1 MPRHKHKIKNTESL
15 PGCASEPRSKQFD
28 STLHKSLNSEL
39 KYLYTAITRAKC
51 NLWIYDSNKK
61 NRTPM
66 LHYWH
71 RKGAVRIVAAD
82 GSDGQNYS
90 LVFAS
95 NSTPEQWSA
104 QGDNFR
110 KRHLWE
116 QAILCY
122 EKAGMQYQYLAKE
135 ARAYHYIQEARQQ
148 KPQLFLNAALAFLER
163 DELSHSVSCLSGAAI
178 CFKNSRP
185 PKQIVA
191 AKLFERLGDLAKAAQ
206 CFLRAKDFDNFARI
220 QEQRGEYNMVIRSLQ
235 GKPFMRKR
243 EALAKA
249 DEYEK
254 KGHTLDPKLTPSVM
268 SFSCAKFYSE
278 RKDKKILLEVLK
290 YMPEQE
296 RRVKFL
302 KEAELFMEAFDDYAA
317 NKQYSHAYRLAIA
330 QGWFDKGI
338 ELAQQ
343 DQDKLTEAKFI
354 LLQAKQEY
362 LNKYFPVTNNIDDN
376 DPEVSQNFVD
386 KLKRVTLLSKD
397 KLLQAEANLLLGML
411 NDTVGCCITAL
422 GQFKQQKHKAGR
434 LEAFDQVIT
443 YGKVSDQEVLDCSHV
458 AKKASASLRGTN
470 DMNID
475 VKESVKFY
483 GLQLIGKVY
492 LTSPK
497 SNIWLSR
504 EILKFKCDDTEHDID
519 GMLCL
524 NYNIRNA
531 IADRYG
537 KFATIWPT
545 MSKLEPRLQSKLQVF
560 KLHSLLVSKRSLD
573 QQYTPHEV
581 SSAAM
586 REYLQACVHFLEL
599 RVLKNEP
606 TGSLVAHI
614 LAIFSPQVYTYLP
627 QCLNAQH
634 LQTIRI
640 SENSRKC
647 FTNQIDKIITESPQL
662 EELKIDEW
670 LMFVWRASCIT
681 LPSMKGLL
689 EKMNAMEDKI
699 NKAVKETK
707 DYLPPPGYIYWKND
721 KRFCHIFSLWL
732 NSCVDIRE
740 RSRPLWAAKLAITH
754 FMGNIAEDRRIKI
767 SVMNGIDILSVH
779 CTSLLAMIT
788 NANALQNI
796 STTFTVPLLYKHM
809 VDHFSCMNYRKGMPD
824 KSLLA
829 ACVEQVLSYRN
840 QDVLCRECKQLL
852 VRAMSYLVGTHS
864 RPLHFS
870 LLKVGLRYPLSN
882 ATRLCLIL
890 TLTLFGNL
898 SMLKVRELEQFEEK
912 ILSILKSAISK
923 NDKVPAYIRNVYHQ
937 VSSNSS
943 WLSRPGFVFNLVA
956 DLLKEAKID
965 NTLSKLKFDSSG
977 HIEFSNYIQATNAPK
992 PRIGDHPSA
1001 KLPVKTPPMSQTV
1014 TLSHPVTKTPSMSEL
1029 AQPII
1034 QPPVTMSESVQPTT
1048 QLPVTM
1054 AQPVTQPLVTMS
1066 VSAQPMTQLPVTMPK
1081 SAQPVSQPPVTMSE
1095 SAQPVTRPPVTSK
1108 SAQLTT
1114 QPPVTMSESIQTP
1127 VTMSESAQLMTQPPV
1142 TMSESA
1148 HPVTQLPVTMSESAQ
1163 PVTQPPVTMSESAQP
1178 VTQPPVTSKS
1188 AQLTTQPPVT
1198 MSESAQLTTQPPVTM
1213 SESAQPVTQ
1222 PPVAMSE
1229 SAQSMTQPPVTM
1241 SESAQ
1246 PVTRPPV
1253 TMSESA
1259 QPVTRPPVTMSESAQ
1274 PVTRPPVTMSESAQP
1289 VTRPPVTMSESAQP
1303 VTRPPV
1309 TMSESAQP
1317 VTRPPV
1323 TMSESA
1329 QPVTRPPVTMS
1340 ESAQPVTRPPVTMS
1354 ESAQPVT
1361 QPPVAMSES
1370 AQLMIQTPVT
1380 MSESAQPVTRPP
1392 VTMSESAQP
1401 VTRPPVT
1408 MSESAQP
1415 VTRPPV
1421 TMSESAQPVTRPP
1434 VTMSESAQLVTQ
1446 PPVAMSESA
1455 QLMIQTPVTMS
1466 ESAQP
1471 VTQPPVAM
1479 SESAQPVTQLPVT
1492 RSKSAE
1498 PVTLVASTLNPNAPS
1513 YFPEPPEYSMES
1525 SVMPTF
1531 QEEAYFPERSSSYGP
1546 PMFELGNINSQT
1558 YSPAFSFPDVGMS
1571 LSVAYAYGGT
1581 TYFFPDDS
1589 FFFSEQNDEPEGA
1602 YMEGDYGESYGLI
1615 QQSQPTIPV
1624 DPKMTEDDIID
1635 DVNNFCNV
1643 CGISYQKD
1651 DTTET
1656 GDYDPERPNL
1666 ENFYVHVTGQ
1676 PHCDNTISYKS
1687 FKACT
1692 QEPVKA
1698 DTGNFT
1704 LVQLAEKKLKECRDL
1719 HEKAETEQLDQVMDT
1734 LHDQIKR
1741 YHEAI
1746 ADIKERRTWREG
1758 VTKVSGICE
1767 GMKHILKTATDEAH
1781 KVTAYLPQKS
1791 ITEDDQELNEI
1802 EELNMNMADG
1812 YGKMRTAD
1820 QKQHSRDKKRSR
1832 KKRN

>member
-15 PGCASEPRSKQFD
+15 PGCTSEPRSKQFD

-122 EKAGMQYQYLAKE
+122 EKAGTQYQYLAKE

-163 DELSHSVSCLSGAAI
+163 DELIHSVSCLNGAAL

-254 KGHTLDPKLTPSVM
+254 KGYTLDPKLTPSVL

-317 NKQYSHAYRLAIA
+317 NKQYSNAYRLAIA

-343 DQDKLTEAKFI
+343 DQDELTEAKFI

-362 LNKYFPVTNNIDDN
+362 LNKYFPVTNNLDDN

-470 DMNID
+470 DMNIN
-475 VKESVKFY
+475 VKQSVKFY

-497 SNIWLSR
+497 GNIWLSR

-524 NYNIRNA
+524 NYDIRNA
-531 IADRYG
+531 IADRYD

-560 KLHSLLVSKRSLD
+560 KLHSLLLSKRSLD

-599 RVLKNEP
+599 RVLKNES

-647 FTNQIDKIITESPQL
+647 FTDQIDKIIAESPQL

-670 LMFVWRASCIT
+670 LFFVWRASCIT

-721 KRFCHIFSLWL
+721 ERFCHIFSLWL

-767 SVMNGIDILSVH
+767 SVMNGVDILSVH

-809 VDHFSCMNYRKGMPD
+809 VDHFSCMNSRKGMPD

-829 ACVEQVLSYRN
+829 ACVEQVSSYRN
-840 QDVLCRECKQLL
+840 LHELFRECKQLL

-864 RPLHFS
+864 RALRFS
-870 LLKVGLRYPLSN
+870 LLKVGIRYHPHNN

-898 SMLKVRELEQFEEK
+898 SMLKVRELEHFEEK

-923 NDKVPAYIRNVYHQ
+923 NDKVPAYVRNVYHQ
-937 VSSNSS
+937 VSSNSR

-965 NTLSKLKFDSSG
+965 STLSKLMFKQKFDSPG
-977 HIEFSNYIQATNAPK
+977 HIEFSNYNQATNAPK
-992 PRIGDHPSA
+992 PRIGGHPSAKLPAKAPPLPYSA
-1001 KLPVKTPPMSQTV
+1001 KLPVKTQG
-1014 TLSHPVTKTPSMSEL
+1014 KSEL
-1029 AQPII
+1029 AQSKIEHPLPYTETPPTFEPLTEPSQPYSMPLSEKLPGPQLVDSWVEPSLPVSPPTAPIGSERRLAA
-1034 QPPVTMSESVQPTT
+1034 SESSKKP
-1048 QLPVTM
+1048 LPSSHESSF
-1054 AQPVTQPLVTMS
+1054 PFHSDSSL
-1066 VSAQPMTQLPVTMPK
+1066 K
-1081 SAQPVSQPPVTMSE
+1081 SSQ
-1095 SAQPVTRPPVTSK
+1095 
-1108 SAQLTT
+1108 
-1114 QPPVTMSESIQTP
+1114 
-1127 VTMSESAQLMTQPPV
+1127 
-1142 TMSESA
+1142 
-1148 HPVTQLPVTMSESAQ
+1148 
-1163 PVTQPPVTMSESAQP
+1163 
-1178 VTQPPVTSKS
+1178 
-1188 AQLTTQPPVT
+1188 
-1198 MSESAQLTTQPPVTM
+1198 
-1213 SESAQPVTQ
+1213 
-1222 PPVAMSE
+1222 
-1229 SAQSMTQPPVTM
+1229 
-1241 SESAQ
+1241 
-1246 PVTRPPV
+1246 
-1253 TMSESA
+1253 
-1259 QPVTRPPVTMSESAQ
+1259 
-1274 PVTRPPVTMSESAQP
+1274 
-1289 VTRPPVTMSESAQP
+1289 
-1303 VTRPPV
+1303 
-1309 TMSESAQP
+1309 
-1317 VTRPPV
+1317 
-1323 TMSESA
+1323 
-1329 QPVTRPPVTMS
+1329 
-1340 ESAQPVTRPPVTMS
+1340 
-1354 ESAQPVT
+1354 
-1361 QPPVAMSES
+1361 
-1370 AQLMIQTPVT
+1370 
-1380 MSESAQPVTRPP
+1380 
-1392 VTMSESAQP
+1392 
-1401 VTRPPVT
+1401 
-1408 MSESAQP
+1408 
-1415 VTRPPV
+1415 
-1421 TMSESAQPVTRPP
+1421 
-1434 VTMSESAQLVTQ
+1434 
-1446 PPVAMSESA
+1446 
-1455 QLMIQTPVTMS
+1455 
-1466 ESAQP
+1466 
-1471 VTQPPVAM
+1471 
-1479 SESAQPVTQLPVT
+1479 
-1492 RSKSAE
+1492 
-1498 PVTLVASTLNPNAPS
+1498 VASTLDPNAAS
-1513 YFPEPPEYSMES
+1513 YLPGLPGYESSDMPIFPEA
-1525 SVMPTF
+1525 
-1531 QEEAYFPERSSSYGP
+1531 AYFPASSSYV
-1546 PMFELGNINSQT
+1546 PMEQDPIESTMLGQFNSN
-1558 YSPAFSFPDVGMS
+1558 AFGS
-1571 LSVAYAYGGT
+1571 SVFADTSVFSSQVSSDYYAAADPTMGYAGA
-1581 TYFFPDDS
+1581 TYFFQEDT
-1589 FFFSEQNDEPEGA
+1589 FFFSEQQDEPEGA
-1602 YMEGDYGESYGLI
+1602 YMEGDYGESYGLT

-1624 DPKMTEDDIID
+1624 DPMMTEEGIID
-1635 DVNNFCNV
+1635 DMNSFCNV

-1651 DTTET
+1651 DTIET
-1656 GDYDPERPNL
+1656 GDYDPERNL
-1666 ENFYVHVTGQ
+1666 ENFYIHVTGQ
-1676 PHCDNTISYKS
+1676 LHHDNTISYKR
-1687 FKACT
+1687 FKLCT
-1692 QEPVKA
+1692 QELTEVDA
-1698 DTGNFT
+1698 GDFT
-1704 LVQLAEKKLKECRDL
+1704 LVQLAENKLKECRDL
-1719 HEKAETEQLDQVMDT
+1719 NAKAETEQLDQVMDA
-1734 LHDQIKR
+1734 LQDQIKR
-1741 YHEAI
+1741 YHEVI
-1746 ADIKERRTWREG
+1746 ADIEDRRSWREG
-1758 VTKVSGICE
+1758 VTAVSRISE
-1767 GMKHILKTATDEAH
+1767 GMQHILKTATDQAH
-1781 KVTAYLPQKS
+1781 KVTEVLRQKS
-1791 ITEDDQELNEI
+1791 VLKIDEDEQGLNEI
-1802 EELNMNMADG
+1802 EELYEKKLDKDVKIKGPPKDG
-1812 YGKMRTAD
+1812 RKVDGKMRTAE
-1820 QKQHSRDKKRSR
+1820 QKQQSREKKRS
-1832 KKRN
+1832 KKKKN

>member
-1 MPRHKHKIKNTESL
+1 
-15 PGCASEPRSKQFD
+15 
-28 STLHKSLNSEL
+28 
-39 KYLYTAITRAKC
+39 
-51 NLWIYDSNKK
+51 
-61 NRTPM
+61 M

-163 DELSHSVSCLSGAAI
+163 DELSHSVSCLNGAAL

-249 DEYEK
+249 DEYEN
-254 KGHTLDPKLTPSVM
+254 KGYILDPKLTPSVL

-302 KEAELFMEAFDDYAA
+302 KEAGLFMEAFDDYAA
-317 NKQYSHAYRLAIA
+317 NKQYSNAYRLAIA

-343 DQDKLTEAKFI
+343 DQDELTETKFI
-354 LLQAKQEY
+354 LLQAKQKY
-362 LNKYFPVTNNIDDN
+362 LSIYFPVTSNIDDN

-386 KLKRVTLLSKD
+386 KLKRVSLLSKD

-470 DMNID
+470 DMNIN
-475 VKESVKFY
+475 VKQSVKFY

-497 SNIWLSR
+497 GNIWLSR
-504 EILKFKCDDTEHDID
+504 EILKFKCDDTERDID

-524 NYNIRNA
+524 NYDIRNA
-531 IADRYG
+531 IADRYD

-560 KLHSLLVSKRSLD
+560 KLHSLLFSKRSLD

-599 RVLKNEP
+599 RVLKNES

-647 FTNQIDKIITESPQL
+647 FTDQIDKIIAESPQL

-670 LMFVWRASCIT
+670 LFFVWRASCIT

-721 KRFCHIFSLWL
+721 ERFCHIFSLWL

-767 SVMNGIDILSVH
+767 SVMNGVDILSVH

-809 VDHFSCMNYRKGMPD
+809 VDHFSCMNSRKGMPD
-824 KSLLA
+824 KSILA
-829 ACVEQVLSYRN
+829 ACVEQVSSYR
-840 QDVLCRECKQLL
+840 DRDALCRECKQLL

-864 RPLHFS
+864 RALHFS
-870 LLKVGLRYPLSN
+870 LLKVGLRYPHSN

-898 SMLKVRELEQFEEK
+898 SMLKVRELKQFEEK

-923 NDKVPAYIRNVYHQ
+923 NDKVPAYIRNVCHQ
-937 VSSNSS
+937 VSSNSR

-965 NTLSKLKFDSSG
+965 STLSKLMFKQKFDSPG
-977 HIEFSNYIQATNAPK
+977 HIEFSNHIQGTNAPK
-992 PRIGDHPSA
+992 PHIGDHPSA
-1001 KLPVKTPPMSQTV
+1001 KLPAKTPPMSQPV
-1014 TLSHPVTKTPSMSEL
+1014 TKTQSLSHPVTKTPSMSEL

-1034 QPPVTMSESVQPTT
+1034 QPPVTMSESAQPTT
-1048 QLPVTM
+1048 QL
-1054 AQPVTQPLVTMS
+1054 S
-1066 VSAQPMTQLPVTMPK
+1066 ESAQPMTQLPVTMSE
-1081 SAQPVSQPPVTMSE
+1081 SAQPVSQPPVTMSQ

-1114 QPPVTMSESIQTP
+1114 QPPVTMSELIQTP

-1148 HPVTQLPVTMSESAQ
+1148 QPVTQPPVTMSESAQAVTQPPVTMSESAQPVTQPPVTMSESAQPLTHPPVTSKSAQLTTQSPVTMSQSAQSVTQPPVAMSESAQPVTQPPVAMSESAQSVTQPPVTMSESPQPVTQPPVTMSESAQ

-1178 VTQPPVTSKS
+1178 VTQPPVTMSES
-1188 AQLTTQPPVT
+1188 AQSMTQPPVT
-1198 MSESAQLTTQPPVTM
+1198 MSESAQPVTQPPVTMSESAPPVTQPPVTMSESAQPVTQLPVTMSESAQPVTHPPVTSKSAQLTTQSPVTMSQSAQSVTQPPVTM

-1241 SESAQ
+1241 SESPQ
-1246 PVTRPPV
+1246 LMT
-1253 TMSESA
+1253 
-1259 QPVTRPPVTMSESAQ
+1259 Q
-1274 PVTRPPVTMSESAQP
+1274 
-1289 VTRPPVTMSESAQP
+1289 
-1303 VTRPPV
+1303 
-1309 TMSESAQP
+1309 
-1317 VTRPPV
+1317 
-1323 TMSESA
+1323 
-1329 QPVTRPPVTMS
+1329 
-1340 ESAQPVTRPPVTMS
+1340 PPVTMS

-1361 QPPVAMSES
+1361 QPPV
-1370 AQLMIQTPVT
+1370 
-1380 MSESAQPVTRPP
+1380 
-1392 VTMSESAQP
+1392 
-1401 VTRPPVT
+1401 
-1408 MSESAQP
+1408 
-1415 VTRPPV
+1415 
-1421 TMSESAQPVTRPP
+1421 
-1434 VTMSESAQLVTQ
+1434 
-1446 PPVAMSESA
+1446 
-1455 QLMIQTPVTMS
+1455 
-1466 ESAQP
+1466 
-1471 VTQPPVAM
+1471 
-1479 SESAQPVTQLPVT
+1479 T

-1498 PVTLVASTLNPNAPS
+1498 PVTQVASTLNPNAPS
-1513 YFPEPPEYSMES
+1513 YFPEPPGYSMES

-1531 QEEAYFPERSSSYGP
+1531 QEEAYFPERSSSCGP

-1558 YSPAFSFPDVGMS
+1558 YSPAFSFPDVGMFS
-1571 LSVAYAYGGT
+1571 SVAYAYGGT

-1624 DPKMTEDDIID
+1624 DPMMTEDDIID

-1651 DTTET
+1651 DTIET
-1656 GDYDPERPNL
+1656 GDPERPNL

-1698 DTGNFT
+1698 DTGNFA
-1704 LVQLAEKKLKECRDL
+1704 LVQLAEKKLKEYNDL

-1734 LHDQIKR
+1734 LHDQIKI

-1746 ADIKERRTWREG
+1746 ADIKEKRTWREG
-1758 VTKVSGICE
+1758 VTKVSGISE
-1767 GMKHILKTATDEAH
+1767 RMEHILKAATDEAH

-1812 YGKMRTAD
+1812 NGNMRTAD